1 MEIIYPDWI
10 AIQYSVLSSS
20 ADVWHWVSCCYTQ
33 VYWNPALSINPWISL
48 SCEFQSG
55 LGLKCFLLCQEAQGP
70 IALISPRRV
79 FWESTLLF
87 PHCWRSRII
96 FKRCF
101 LFLLGETLVAEEQ
114 LCVQPHSQEWCV
126 SLQPRLHSSCLCCT
140 ALRRPWDTT
149 HPGEKI
155 AWDYIMRDGLV
166 VCMHKRAKLRS
177 CSQFCNDFWLL
188 HFSSAPTLLPIERPY
203 FPPIFH
209 YSVSSASSL
218 LPIPAHL
225 KNHVSVSVSV
235 SCPYFDPFCIYDSH
249 SPLLFL
255 TVVWTNSSLPEAA
268 VSWQIQLPPPHSV
281 LTSDSSFSQ
290 TLTQNTFRCTEDF
303 WI

>member
-1 MEIIYPDWI
+1 MVYGDYISWLDS
-10 AIQYSVLSSS
+10 YSLFSPILFCWCVTLSVMLLRILKPSS
-20 ADVWHWVSCCYTQ
+20 EYQSQ
-33 VYWNPALSINPWISL
+33 NFPELWISERSGIKILFTL
-48 SCEFQSG
+48 SRSPRPHSSYITKKGILRKHSAFSSLLTQSG
-55 LGLKCFLLCQEAQGP
+55 LYFKSVFLL
-70 IALISPRRV
+70 
-79 FWESTLLF
+79 
-87 PHCWRSRII
+87 
-96 FKRCF
+96 
-101 LFLLGETLVAEEQ
+101 LLGETLVAEEQ
-114 LCVQPHSQEWCV
+114 LCVQPHSQGWCV

-149 HPGEKI
+149 RPGEKI
-155 AWDYIMRDGLV
+155 AWDYIMKDGLV

-235 SCPYFDPFCIYDSH
+235 SCPYFDAFCIYDSH

-255 TVVWTNSSLPEAA
+255 TVVWTNSSLPKAA
-268 VSWQIQLPPPHSV
+268 VSWQIQLPPFPLCPHDW
-281 LTSDSSFSQ
+281 L
-290 TLTQNTFRCTEDF
+290 
-303 WI
+303 